1 MGNMPSVKQHLI
13 LRVASLTAFLRFG
26 AGLVQGCEPHERVPA
41 REKRLRKQVKE
52 LQSAL
57 SDSQRQLDKAN
68 WQLGLPALS
77 MPRRWRWA
85 AYIVSDRHRFVF
97 LATHKVASTSI
108 LLSLLP
114 LFDFDDVQGKNFD
127 DFEWGP
133 TFKRNDVR
141 IGDVHK
147 LFISEGAQINKAQFL
162 ADMGSKYHRY
172 FKFAFVRNPWDRLVS
187 CYLSKVVQGGRGMQ
201 IGEYGDVTLRKDM
214 TFEEFAYAV
223 CRIPD
228 EVANTHFRSQ
238 YITVCDD
245 GPKKTVL
252 ADFVGRLE
260 TLDEDFQ
267 FVAERIGLR
276 ANLSHTGSSRSRH
289 SICYRDFYD
298 ERLARVVGERY
309 HEDVN
314 LFGYSF

>member
-1 MGNMPSVKQHLI
+1 MPSVKQRFI
-13 LRVASLTAFLRFG
+13 FSVANLTAFLRFEV
-26 AGLVQGCEPHERVPA
+26 GLVRGREPQETVPA
-41 REKRLRKQVKE
+41 REKRLRRQVKQ
-52 LQSAL
+52 LQATL
-57 SDSQRQLDKAN
+57 RDSQRQLDKAK

-85 AYIVSDRHRFVF
+85 AYIVSDKHRFVF

-114 LFDFDDVQGKNFD
+114 LFDFDEVQGKNFE

-133 TFKRNDVR
+133 TFERNDVP

-147 LFISEGAQINKAQFL
+147 LFISEGSQINKAQFL
-162 ADMGSKYHRY
+162 ANMGSKYHSY

-187 CYLSKVVQGGRGMQ
+187 CYLSKVVQGGRGMH
-201 IGEYGDVTLRKDM
+201 IGEYGDVTLRKEM

-238 YITVCDD
+238 YVTVCDD

-260 TLDEDFQ
+260 TLDEDFR
-267 FVAERIGLR
+267 FVAERIGLT
-276 ANLSHTGSSRSRH
+276 ANLSHTGSTRSKH
-289 SICYRDFYD
+289 SLSYRDFYD
-298 ERLARVVGERY
+298 ERLAQAVGERY
-309 HEDVN
+309 HEDVG